1 MQRSKLLN
9 PINLEK
15 VRAETKGCRQVIHF
29 NHAGSSLMPDCV
41 YEAVVGHLELERC
54 IGGYEAS
61 AHSIQKIENIYAS
74 IAKLLNCHPDEVAF
88 IENATRAWDMAFYSI
103 PFQKGDKILTSMA
116 EYASNYIAYLQRAK
130 QLGIE
135 VVVIP
140 NDEYGQVSIYSLEA
154 LIDEKV
160 KLIAVTHIPTQGG
173 LVNPVSDIGKIAKK
187 HNIIFLLDA
196 CQSVGQM
203 PLDVKSIGCDLLSG
217 TGRKFLRGPRG
228 TGFLYASQTILNQLE
243 PPFLDL
249 HSATWT
255 SLNDYKIRSDARRF
269 ETWESYIAG
278 RIGLGVA
285 VDYALDLGLDN
296 IYHRISHLASQ
307 LREKLQTI
315 PGVAL
320 KDLGQE
326 KCGIV
331 TFTKSSESA
340 TQIQSRLRKE
350 NINVS
355 VSVMEYAR
363 LDMENRGEKEFVRA
377 SVHYFNTEDE
387 IEQFCS
393 LLNQE

>member
-1 MQRSKLLN
+1 MQSSKVLRE
-9 PINLEK
+9 INIEK
-15 VRAETKGCRQVIHF
+15 IRAETEGCKHVIHF
-29 NHAGSSLMPDCV
+29 NNAGSSLMPDCV
-41 YEAVVGHLELERC
+41 YEAVVAHLKLERN
-54 IGGYEAS
+54 IGGYEAFNQ
-61 AHSIQKIENIYAS
+61 SIQNIEKTYS
-74 IAKLLNCHPDEVAF
+74 SVAKLLNCDADEVAF

-103 PFQKGDKILTSMA
+103 SFQKGDKILTSMA
-116 EYASNYIAYLQRAK
+116 EYASNYIAYLHLANR
-130 QLGIE
+130 LGIE
-135 VVVIP
+135 VVVVP
-140 NDEYGQVSIYSLEA
+140 NDESGQLSVNSLEE
-154 LIDEKV
+154 LLDEKV
-160 KLIAVTHIPTQGG
+160 KLITVTHIPTQGG

-217 TGRKFLRGPRG
+217 TGRKYLRGPRG
-228 TGFLYASQTILNQLE
+228 TGFLYASKTILNKLE

-249 HSATWT
+249 HAATWT
-255 SLNDYKIRSDARRF
+255 TMNNYEIRPDAKRF
-269 ETWESYIAG
+269 ENWESYVAG

-285 VDYALDLGLDN
+285 VDYALDLGSES
-296 IYHRISHLASQ
+296 IYHRISNLASQ

-315 PGVAL
+315 PGIEV

-393 LLNQE
+393 TLSQ